1 MQIPDNKI
9 NIVKRIKSLRV
20 HFGLNSGEFASKAG
34 IDPRNY
40 SSIETGKRTIGER
53 VLRDICNA
61 FDVNIDWI
69 LTGEGDMLK
78 GGSSIRHENGSS
90 PQINYEN
97 KGVPYYD
104 VDFIAGFDLVQNDQT
119 QTPSCYIDFP
129 QYNNSTY
136 WVNITGKS
144 MEPLISQ
151 GDMIAIKELPD
162 WQTYIL
168 YGEIYAIVTDE
179 YRTIKKIRK
188 GSDGNNILLV
198 PLNPE
203 YDSQEIPKSIIRSVF
218 QVNGCVKRII

>member
-1 MQIPDNKI
+1 MTVKDRVTEFIKTQNISIREFERRCKLSNGYVKGIKHSILPDKMQSI
-9 NIVKRIKSLRV
+9 SLQ
-20 HFGLNSGEFASKAG
+20 FPLLNTSWLM
-34 IDPRNY
+34 I
-40 SSIETGKRTIGER
+40 
-53 VLRDICNA
+53 
-61 FDVNIDWI
+61 
-69 LTGEGDMLK
+69 GEGDMLK